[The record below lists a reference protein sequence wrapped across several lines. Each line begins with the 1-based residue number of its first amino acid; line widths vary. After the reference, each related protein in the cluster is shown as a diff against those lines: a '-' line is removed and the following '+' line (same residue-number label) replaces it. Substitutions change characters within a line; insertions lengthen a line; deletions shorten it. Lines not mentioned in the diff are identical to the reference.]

1 MSRYRILCARER
13 RRRGKRSWRYIIQQ
27 ELSKRLSVHKQCFI
41 KRKIIPAFHV
51 LVEICLVIAPSYG
64 QTPLSST
71 KTKIYMCACVYWSC
85 DPEKHS
91 MNQSS
96 WLGVYRGPPGQLA
109 HRGTM
114 PARCR
119 GELCWVCSSFCS
131 WGSDTMEF
139 SSLDEV
145 TQQIRN
151 EHTRQSPYIRAFLKP
166 GKSSYTHTCQ
176 SGESHQWRRGNR

>member
-1 MSRYRILCARER
+1 MLYKKEDYTSFPSSA
-13 RRRGKRSWRYIIQQ
+13 WN
-27 ELSKRLSVHKQCFI
+27 LSGASLSVMAKLLFPPP
-41 KRKIIPAFHV
+41 KLKYV
-51 LVEICLVIAPSYG
+51 
-64 QTPLSST
+64 
-71 KTKIYMCACVYWSC
+71 CACVLILWSRKALH
-85 DPEKHS
+85 EAEQLTWS
-91 MNQSS
+91 F
-96 WLGVYRGPPGQLA
+96 RGPPGQLA

-139 SSLDEV
+139 SSPDEV